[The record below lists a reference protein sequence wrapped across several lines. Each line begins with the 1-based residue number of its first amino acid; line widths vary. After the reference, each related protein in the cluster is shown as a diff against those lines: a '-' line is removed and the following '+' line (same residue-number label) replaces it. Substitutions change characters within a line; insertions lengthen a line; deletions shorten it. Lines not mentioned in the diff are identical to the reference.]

1 MDDLRPPATGVPAPT
16 APHRPPGTLPDGPAA
31 TGLVP
36 SGERLP
42 SPARDRPGPPAT
54 RNAFLVYVADL
65 ESPRSRR
72 AMSACLH
79 RLAAMLH
86 TAAGRDPGAAPGE
99 RFPWAQLRAEHT
111 AALRALIG
119 SRTVD
124 GPDGEPV
131 PWSPAY
137 RNLHLSAL
145 RGVLRT
151 AWRLGEMSTDDYQR
165 AAAVR
170 NFRGTRLPAGR
181 SVHAAEFSALLAVC
195 GADPSA
201 AGTRDAALL
210 AVLYTTG
217 ARRAE
222 VAALRREDYDPGER
236 SLRIT
241 GKGDK
246 QRLEY
251 VHEGAA
257 ALLGAWLVLDDRTA
271 GPLFKPVHRSGAVQH
286 RPMTDAAVR
295 NAVVKRRKEAS
306 LPPVTPHDFR
316 RTFIGDL
323 LDQGVDLATVQHL
336 VGHASP
342 ATTARYDRRPER
354 RRRNAVDTLPFPS
367 PPAPPA

>member
-1 MDDLRPPATGVPAPT
+1 MTVLEPRRAGLAER
-16 APHRPPGTLPDGPAA
+16 APAA
-31 TGLVP
+31 
-36 SGERLP
+36 
-42 SPARDRPGPPAT
+42 
-54 RNAFLVYVADL
+54 RNAFLVYVASL

-72 AMSACLH
+72 AMGACLH

-86 TAAGRDPGAAPGE
+86 VAAGREAGAAPGE
-99 RFPWAQLRAEHT
+99 AFPWGEVRAEHT

-119 SRTVD
+119 AQTLD
-124 GPDGEPV
+124 GPDGEPA

-165 AAAVR
+165 AKAVA

-181 SVHAAEFSALLAVC
+181 SVHAAEFTALLRAC
-195 GADPSA
+195 AADRSP
-201 AGTRDAALL
+201 AGVRDAALL

-217 ARRAE
+217 ARRSE
-222 VAALRREDYDPGER
+222 VAGLRREDYDPGER
-236 SLRIT
+236 SLRIV

-246 QRLEY
+246 ERLEY

-257 ALLGAWLVLDDRTA
+257 ALLGAWLALDGRA
-271 GPLFKPVHRSGAVQH
+271 SGPLFKPVHRAGAVQH

-295 NAVVKRRKEAS
+295 NAVVKRRTEAG
-306 LPPVTPHDFR
+306 LPPMTPHDFR

-323 LDQGVDLATVQHL
+323 LDQGVDLATVQQL

-342 ATTARYDRRPER
+342 ATTARYDRRPGR
-354 RRRNAVDTLPFPS
+354 RRRGAVDKLPFPS
-367 PPAPPA
+367 PEDLR

>member
-1 MDDLRPPATGVPAPT
+1 MDDLQPRAATPAVRRT
-16 APHRPPGTLPDGPAA
+16 APADR
-31 TGLVP
+31 
-36 SGERLP
+36 
-42 SPARDRPGPPAT
+42 SP
-54 RNAFLVYVADL
+54 FLVYVASL

-72 AMSACLH
+72 SMSACLH

-86 TAAGRDPGAAPGE
+86 TAAGREPGPAPGE
-99 RFPWAQLRAEHT
+99 DFPWAQLRTEHT
-111 AALRALIG
+111 TALRALVD
-119 SRTVD
+119 RQVTD
-124 GPDGEPV
+124 GPQGQPE
-131 PWSPAY
+131 PWSPSY

-151 AWRLGEMSTDDYQR
+151 AWRLGEMTTDDYQR

-181 SVHAAEFSALLAVC
+181 SVHAAEFTALLRVC
-195 GADPSA
+195 AADRSP
-201 AGTRDAALL
+201 AGIRDAALL

-222 VAALRREDYDPGER
+222 VAGLRREDYDPGER

-246 QRLEY
+246 ERLEY

-257 ALLGAWLVLDDRTA
+257 VLLGAWLALDDRPS
-271 GPLFKPVHRSGAVQH
+271 GPLFKPVHRSGAVQQ
-286 RPMTDAAVR
+286 RPMSDAAVR
-295 NAVVKRRKEAS
+295 NAVVKRRRQAA
-306 LPPVTPHDFR
+306 LPSMTPHDFR

-323 LDQGVDLATVQHL
+323 LDQGVDLATVQQL

-354 RRRNAVDTLPFPS
+354 RRRNAVDKLPFPS
-367 PPAPPA
+367 TDDVPAQDVSVPGMRLR

>member
-1 MDDLRPPATGVPAPT
+1 MDDLQPVAADPEAHPAP
-16 APHRPPGTLPDGPAA
+16 
-31 TGLVP
+31 
-36 SGERLP
+36 S
-42 SPARDRPGPPAT
+42 ARS
-54 RNAFLVYVADL
+54 AFHVYVASL
-65 ESPRSRR
+65 ESARSRR
-72 AMSACLH
+72 AMGACLH

-86 TAAGRDPGAAPGE
+86 TASGREPGPAPGE
-99 RFPWAQLRAEHT
+99 SFPWERLRAEHT
-111 AALRALIG
+111 AGLRALIG
-119 SRTVD
+119 RQTTQ
-124 GPDGEPV
+124 GPDGEPA
-131 PWSPAY
+131 PWSPSY

-165 AAAVR
+165 ARAVP

-181 SVHAAEFSALLAVC
+181 SVHAAEFTALLRAC
-195 GADPSA
+195 AADRSP
-201 AGTRDAALL
+201 AGVRDAALL

-236 SLRIT
+236 SLRIS

-257 ALLGAWLVLDDRTA
+257 ALLGAWLAADGRAA

-295 NAVVKRRKEAS
+295 NAVVKRRRQAA
-306 LPPVTPHDFR
+306 LPPMTPHDFR

-323 LDQGVDLATVQHL
+323 LDQGVDLSTVQQL

-354 RRRNAVDTLPFPS
+354 RRRGAVDRLPFPT
-367 PPAPPA
+367 PEDIGRQ

>member
-1 MDDLRPPATGVPAPT
+1 MDDLQPRAAEALART
-16 APHRPPGTLPDGPAA
+16 APSA
-31 TGLVP
+31 TP
-36 SGERLP
+36 SATP
-42 SPARDRPGPPAT
+42 SARNPY
-54 RNAFLVYVADL
+54 LVYVAEL

-79 RLAAMLH
+79 RLAAMFH
-86 TAAGRDPGAAPGE
+86 TASGREPGPAPAE
-99 RFPWAQLRAEHT
+99 RFPWAELRAEHT
-111 AALRALIG
+111 AGLRALIG
-119 SRTVD
+119 RQSTT

-151 AWRLGEMSTDDYQR
+151 AWRLGELSTDDYQR

-181 SVHAAEFSALLAVC
+181 SVHAAEFAALLRAC
-195 GADPSA
+195 AADRSA
-201 AGTRDAALL
+201 AGVRDAALL

-236 SLRIT
+236 SLRIV

-246 QRLEY
+246 QRVEY

-257 ALLGAWLVLDDRTA
+257 ALLGAWLSLDDRPS

-286 RPMTDAAVR
+286 RAMTDAAVR
-295 NAVVKRRKEAS
+295 NAVVKRRREAS
-306 LPPVTPHDFR
+306 LPPLTPHDFR

-323 LDQGVDLATVQHL
+323 LDQGVDLSTVQQL

-354 RRRNAVDTLPFPS
+354 RRRNAVDKLPFPALED
-367 PPAPPA
+367 PVRAAARDGAVADAEADG

>member
-1 MDDLRPPATGVPAPT
+1 MDDLQPRDGLAPDPAGPHTGD
-16 APHRPPGTLPDGPAA
+16 PGTLTPAA
-31 TGLVP
+31 P
-36 SGERLP
+36 SAP
-42 SPARDRPGPPAT
+42 PGSDAA
-54 RNAFLVYVADL
+54 NVFLVYVAEL

-72 AMSACLH
+72 AMGACLH
-79 RLAAMLH
+79 RLAALLH
-86 TAAGRDPGAAPGE
+86 TASGREPGPAPGE
-99 RFPWAQLRAEHT
+99 RFPWARLRAEHT
-111 AALRALIG
+111 AGLRGLIA
-119 SRTVD
+119 RQTVP
-124 GPDGEPV
+124 GPDGEPA

-151 AWRLGEMSTDDYQR
+151 AWRMGAMSTDDYQR
-165 AAAVR
+165 AREVR

-181 SVHAAEFSALLAVC
+181 SVHAAEFTAMLRAC
-195 GADPSA
+195 AADRSA
-201 AGTRDAALL
+201 AGARDAALL

-222 VAALRREDYDPGER
+222 VAALRRGDYDPGER

-246 QRLEY
+246 QRVEY
-251 VHEGAA
+251 VHEAA
-257 ALLGAWLVLDDRTA
+257 AVLLGAWLAADDRTS

-295 NAVVKRRKEAS
+295 NAVVKRRREAS

-354 RRRNAVDTLPFPS
+354 RRRNAVDKLPFPVLPAGDE
-367 PPAPPA
+367 PPADAP

>member
-1 MDDLRPPATGVPAPT
+1 MDDLQPRATTT
-16 APHRPPGTLPDGPAA
+16 ATPVWRTGPHDRGP
-31 TGLVP
+31 
-36 SGERLP
+36 
-42 SPARDRPGPPAT
+42 
-54 RNAFLVYVADL
+54 FMVYVASL

-86 TAAGRDPGAAPGE
+86 TAAGREPGPAPGE
-99 RFPWAQLRAEHT
+99 TFPWAELRAEHT
-111 AALRALIG
+111 TALRALVG
-119 SRTVD
+119 RQTTH
-124 GPDGEPV
+124 GAEGQPV

-165 AAAVR
+165 AASVR

-181 SVHAAEFSALLAVC
+181 SVHTTEFTALLRAC
-195 GADPSA
+195 ATDRSP
-201 AGTRDAALL
+201 AGVRDAALL

-236 SLRIT
+236 SLRIV
-241 GKGDK
+241 GKGEK

-251 VHEGAA
+251 LHESAA
-257 ALLGAWLVLDDRTA
+257 TLLGAWLAVDDAPR

-286 RPMTDAAVR
+286 RAMSDAAVR
-295 NAVVKRRKEAS
+295 NAVIKRRRQAA
-306 LPPVTPHDFR
+306 LPPMTPHDFR

-354 RRRNAVDTLPFPS
+354 RRRDAVDRLPFPDAQ
-367 PPAPPA
+367 APPPPR

>member
-1 MDDLRPPATGVPAPT
+1 MERTRDAAGAPEPRGSLEAGPLASPGGGAGGRTPAPVGPRT
-16 APHRPPGTLPDGPAA
+16 GPGAP
-31 TGLVP
+31 
-36 SGERLP
+36 
-42 SPARDRPGPPAT
+42 
-54 RNAFLVYVADL
+54 NAFLIYIADL

-86 TAAGRDPGAAPGE
+86 TAAGREPGDAPGE
-99 RFPWAQLRAEHT
+99 RFPWAELRAEHT

-119 SRTVD
+119 ARTVD

-151 AWRLGEMSTDDYQR
+151 AWRLGGMSTDDYQR
-165 AAAVR
+165 AAQVG

-181 SVHAAEFSALLAVC
+181 SVHAAEFTALLAAC
-195 GADPSA
+195 AADPSA

-257 ALLGAWLVLDDRTA
+257 ALLGAWLALDDRPA

-286 RPMTDAAVR
+286 RAMTDAAVR
-295 NAVVKRRKEAS
+295 R
-306 LPPVTPHDFR
+306 TPR
-316 RTFIGDL
+316 S
-323 LDQGVDLATVQHL
+323 A
-336 VGHASP
+336 
-342 ATTARYDRRPER
+342 DRCRLR
-354 RRRNAVDTLPFPS
+354 
-367 PPAPPA
+367 